1 MALCGRNRCCRSCLA
16 GQTPGRIFLRS
27 GCGGMNAVRH
37 DSVGH
42 AARLFSSI
50 TGMPHSCRNPSRPSF
65 ASCSGRGRHERVRHG
80 LFPDV
85 VEYICF
91 QLRHAGD
98 ISFRKMFGD
107 YGLYCGRT
115 FFGLVCDNQLY
126 VKITEPGLKMFPQ
139 QEQGCP
145 YPGARPHFLV
155 TELDDDRIL
164 SSLVR
169 ETCSVLAVPSVLE
182 GKKKKASGEKRS
194 RRP

>member
-1 MALCGRNRCCRSCLA
+1 
-16 GQTPGRIFLRS
+16 
-27 GCGGMNAVRH
+27 MNAVRH

-50 TGMPHSCRNPSRPSF
+50 TGDASF
-65 ASCSGRGRHERVRHG
+65 LPESYPAV
-80 LFPDV
+80 
-85 VEYICF
+85 F
-91 QLRHAGD
+91 QLPHAGD
-98 ISFRKMFGD
+98 LSFRKMFGD
-107 YGLYCGRT
+107 YSLYCGRT

>member
-1 MALCGRNRCCRSCLA
+1 MRESGMA
-16 GQTPGRIFLRS
+16 
-27 GCGGMNAVRH
+27 
-37 DSVGH
+37 
-42 AARLFSSI
+42 SS
-50 TGMPHSCRNPSRPSF
+50 
-65 ASCSGRGRHERVRHG
+65 
-80 LFPDV
+80 PDV

-107 YGLYCGRT
+107 YGLYCGRV

-126 VKITEPGLKMFPQ
+126 VKITEPGLEMLPE

-145 YPGARPHFLV
+145 YPGARPHFLMM
-155 TELDDDRIL
+155 ELDDDRAL

-169 ETCSVLAVPSVLE
+169 ETCSVLAAREVLV
-182 GKKKKASGEKRS
+182 GKKKKSPVEKRS

>member
-1 MALCGRNRCCRSCLA
+1 MRESVMA
-16 GQTPGRIFLRS
+16 
-27 GCGGMNAVRH
+27 
-37 DSVGH
+37 
-42 AARLFSSI
+42 SS
-50 TGMPHSCRNPSRPSF
+50 
-65 ASCSGRGRHERVRHG
+65 
-80 LFPDV
+80 PDV

-155 TELDDDRIL
+155 TELDDDRAL

-169 ETCSVLAVPSVLE
+169 ETCSIGCSVC
-182 GKKKKASGEKRS
+182 SGGE
-194 RRP
+194 

>member
-1 MALCGRNRCCRSCLA
+1 MA
-16 GQTPGRIFLRS
+16 
-27 GCGGMNAVRH
+27 
-37 DSVGH
+37 
-42 AARLFSSI
+42 SS
-50 TGMPHSCRNPSRPSF
+50 
-65 ASCSGRGRHERVRHG
+65 
-80 LFPDV
+80 PDV

-115 FFGLVCDNQLY
+115 FFGLVCDNRLY
-126 VKITEPGLKMFPQ
+126 VKITGPGLKMFPQ

-155 TELDDDRIL
+155 TELDDDRAL

-169 ETCSVLAVPSVLE
+169 ETCSVLAAPAVPE
-182 GKKKKASGEKRS
+182 GRKKKASGEKRS
-194 RRP
+194 RRS